1 MYDCVF
7 ISYKETNKEENWKK
21 LSSRFPMSKRVDG
34 VQGIPQAHIVGAI
47 LCNTNKFWII
57 DGDTVLT
64 DEFDM

>member
-34 VQGIPQAHIVGAI
+34 VQGIHQAHIVAQNCVIQICFG
-47 LCNTNKFWII
+47 L
-57 DGDTVLT
+57 
-64 DEFDM
+64 